1 MKSILVA
8 YGDNRGIGA
17 NDDLLWQRDLP
28 ADLQNFK
35 RITTGNAIIMGRIT
49 FFFDIKE
56 RILPNRQ
63 TIIVTRQKLS
73 IEGATVVGGID
84 EAFEAVEPGRDAIV
98 IGGEQLFRQ
107 TINLVDRIYATE
119 VHVSLPADTFFPEF
133 DKNDWIETS
142 REVHTADERNKY
154 DYDFVVYDRRR

>member
-17 NDDLLWQRDLP
+17 DDDLLWQRDLP

-56 RILPNRQ
+56 RILPHRQ
-63 TIIVTRQKLS
+63 TIIVTRQNLS

-84 EAFEAVEPGRDAIV
+84 EAFKAVEPGRDAIV

-107 TINLVDRIYATE
+107 TIDLVDRIYATE
-119 VHVSLPADTFFPEF
+119 VHASLPADTFFPEF
-133 DKNDWIETS
+133 DKHDWIETS
-142 REVHTADERNKY
+142 REAHKADERNKY

>member
-35 RITTGNAIIMGRIT
+35 KITTGNAIIMGRIT

-63 TIIVTRQKLS
+63 MIIVTRQNLS
-73 IEGATVVGGID
+73 IEGTTVVGGID
-84 EAFEAVEPGRDAIV
+84 EAFEAVESGRDAIV

-133 DKNDWIETS
+133 DKHDWIETS
-142 REVHTADERNKY
+142 REAHKADERNKY
-154 DYDFVVYDRRR
+154 DYDFVVYDRHR